1 MTLND
6 TNQLSER
13 GGDHQDNNVP
23 LNSII
28 INERNHSNEQES
40 VTNYDAGR
48 DTNRKQSID
57 QKRQMRRQMR
67 QEWELLKHLLQEMR
81 IALDFGYLPMNNDR
95 KIIKEAN
102 RFLEYI
108 RSPKNTLEA
117 NRILEYIK
125 STIIKT
131 PQSGNDL

>member
-1 MTLND
+1 
-6 TNQLSER
+6 
-13 GGDHQDNNVP
+13 
-23 LNSII
+23 
-28 INERNHSNEQES
+28 
-40 VTNYDAGR
+40 
-48 DTNRKQSID
+48 
-57 QKRQMRRQMR
+57 MR
-67 QEWELLKHLLQEMR
+67 QEWELLKHQLQEMR
-81 IALDFGYLPMNNDR
+81 IAFDFGYLPLNNDK
-95 KIIKEAN
+95 KIIQEAN